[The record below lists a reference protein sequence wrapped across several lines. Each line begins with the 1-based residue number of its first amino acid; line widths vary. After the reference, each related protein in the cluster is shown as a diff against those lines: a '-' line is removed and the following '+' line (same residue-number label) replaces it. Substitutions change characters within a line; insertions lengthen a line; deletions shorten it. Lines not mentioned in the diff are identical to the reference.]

1 MSQKRFETIF
11 FLSALILST
20 VLTLLVFRPYLT
32 LLAFGG
38 VLAIVTR
45 PLYRK
50 LHRLFRSEVSAAFLT
65 VLFVAVVIL
74 LPLSFFLAAL
84 AGEMVGVFAGL
95 RGQLTAFNMPE
106 YLAGILPQSLHS
118 QIPRLM
124 EQALSLASGLAQ
136 SLSSN
141 LIGLFSNAF
150 SIMFGFLIMLI
161 SVYYLLKDGSRIKK
175 KLLAVSPLADEYDE
189 IMFGRISVAV
199 RAVMGSIL
207 VLGVIKAVLAGF
219 FFWVFGVPAP
229 LFWGGMTGLAA
240 FVPVLGV
247 SLTTV
252 PAAAYLLLSGHLAA
266 GIGLLAVSVAIIGTV
281 DNFLQP
287 KLVENKTKIHPLL
300 ILLSIL
306 GGLKFYG
313 FSGFILGP
321 LTLSITLA
329 LYDIYEKQFR
339 DVIMGRPPSDSELP
353 EKSGDQVSVQ

>member
-11 FLSALILST
+11 FLSVLILST

-95 RGQLTAFNMPE
+95 RGQLTTFNMPE

-124 EQALSLASGLAQ
+124 EQALGLASGVAQ

-189 IMFGRISVAV
+189 IMFSRISVAV
-199 RAVMGSIL
+199 RAVM
-207 VLGVIKAVLAGF
+207 
-219 FFWVFGVPAP
+219 
-229 LFWGGMTGLAA
+229 
-240 FVPVLGV
+240 GV

-339 DVIMGRPPSDSELP
+339 DVVMGRVSSESELP
-353 EKSGDQVSVQ
+353 VKDGQISI